1 MVFKVK
7 QSPEEKKVIE
17 LISFMVHK
25 HYCANDIEAVI
36 EYLDEDIVWIGAGD
50 HEYAVGKEVIDI
62 FRKFAGQIPKCNIS
76 EEEYHVL
83 TITPEVYLCSGRMW
97 VVTDS
102 SIQIRTKEMH
112 TIAEYGIAAH
122 WKYKEGNTSQ
132 KQSNIEGKL
141 RCCHIHVSNPY
152 DEMVEDDIGFPVKM
166 AQQSYQYLQ
175 ERVAEQKKKIAEQ
188 TQELKRLSYEDSLTG
203 LYNRNKFNQDLNIE
217 QGPNQFGIGAACFD
231 LNGLKEVNDRNGH
244 RAGDILICRA
254 AECLKKGFE
263 GKAYRI
269 GGDEFVVID
278 NTLAEDDFKAAVYA
292 VQKTMEHDGISC
304 SVGISWRNSQY
315 NIREQID
322 EADRF
327 MYEQKREFYCQRQ
340 HDRRKYR

>member
-1 MVFKVK
+1 MRWIKRKNGWFKVK

-76 EEEYHVL
+76 EEEYYVL

-97 VVTDS
+97 IVTDS
-102 SIQIRTKEMH
+102 STQISLRVH
-112 TIAEYGIAAH
+112 QRIAAIFR
-122 WKYKEGNTSQ
+122 
-132 KQSNIEGKL
+132 NIEGKL

-217 QGPNQFGIGAACFD
+217 QGPNQFGIGVACFD

-244 RAGDILICRA
+244 RAGDVLICRA

-269 GGDEFVVID
+269 GGDEFIVLARNVAGRTEAESKAK
-278 NTLAEDDFKAAVYA
+278 TLQKAVSGMDEVTVSIGIALYPYDGAVFEELYD
-292 VQKTMEHDGISC
+292 H
-304 SVGISWRNSQY
+304 
-315 NIREQID
+315 
-322 EADRF
+322 ADIA
-327 MYEQKREFYCQRQ
+327 MYRAKDKGRDRCEFYCGGR
-340 HDRRKYR
+340 

>member
-1 MVFKVK
+1 M
-7 QSPEEKKVIE
+7 Q
-17 LISFMVHK
+17 
-25 HYCANDIEAVI
+25 N
-36 EYLDEDIVWIGAGD
+36 
-50 HEYAVGKEVIDI
+50 
-62 FRKFAGQIPKCNIS
+62 R
-76 EEEYHVL
+76 
-83 TITPEVYLCSGRMW
+83 
-97 VVTDS
+97 
-102 SIQIRTKEMH
+102 
-112 TIAEYGIAAH
+112 
-122 WKYKEGNTSQ
+122 
-132 KQSNIEGKL
+132 
-141 RCCHIHVSNPY
+141 
-152 DEMVEDDIGFPVKM
+152 
-166 AQQSYQYLQ
+166 
-175 ERVAEQKKKIAEQ
+175 KKKIAEQ

-217 QGPNQFGIGAACFD
+217 QGPNQFGIGVACFD

-244 RAGDILICRA
+244 RAGDVLICRA

-278 NTLAEDDFKAAVYA
+278 NTLSEDDFKAAVYA

-327 MYEQKREFYCQRQ
+327 MYEQKRKFYCQRQ
-340 HDRRKYR
+340 HDRRKCR